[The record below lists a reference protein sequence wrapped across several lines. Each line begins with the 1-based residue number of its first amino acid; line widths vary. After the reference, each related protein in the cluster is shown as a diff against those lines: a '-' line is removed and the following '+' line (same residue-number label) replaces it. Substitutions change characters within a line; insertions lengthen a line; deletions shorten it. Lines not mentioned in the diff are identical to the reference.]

1 MSICVRLT
9 GNGQRAHASSSC
21 RQAGYESLI
30 RCLTKEVQVAIRGIP
45 QIPDGRYIALYEGC
59 GAHRDVYK
67 FGKYILKLERKDA
80 EGCCPS
86 NAQEARSL
94 ELTADLPQTVA
105 FYHLGDV
112 TISNAEPQPL
122 IVNGLL
128 QGYGGATYDKLIQ
141 QHSKS
146 KLSLQM
152 ASFLV
157 TAYRELAL
165 MVLDGVQLNIA
176 YGDMRMANIA
186 TLMDPAKHTHDS
198 PVPSIVVDA
207 KFVRREQCGRIM
219 YSQCA
224 DEVLLDLELQCSK
237 ARHHTWNLLGHY
249 MHMYVNKIFREQG
262 QDDLASVRERV
273 RSRFDLL
280 WDAFTAGYSIQW
292 NQSDPLQRSWYI
304 PKRWRRQSQLGRPYG
319 CRSEKSTAESATG
332 N

>member
-1 MSICVRLT
+1 
-9 GNGQRAHASSSC
+9 
-21 RQAGYESLI
+21 
-30 RCLTKEVQVAIRGIP
+30 VQVAIHGIP
-45 QIPDGRYIALYEGC
+45 QIPDGRYMGVYEGR

-67 FGKYILKLERKDA
+67 FGNYILKLERKDA
-80 EGCCPS
+80 EGRYPS
-86 NAQEARSL
+86 NTEEAVSL
-94 ELTADLPQTVA
+94 QLTADLPQTVA

-112 TISNAEPQPL
+112 TISNAGPQLL

-128 QGYGGATYDKLIQ
+128 QGYGGVTYDKLLH

-146 KLSLQM
+146 RLSVQM

-176 YGDMRMANIA
+176 YDNLCMANIA

-207 KFVRREQCGRIM
+207 KCVRREQCEGIIPIAK
-219 YSQCA
+219 CA
-224 DEVLLDLELQCSK
+224 DEMILDLELQCSQ
-237 ARHHTWNLLGHY
+237 APHPTWNLLGHY
-249 MHMYVNKIFREQG
+249 MHMYVNKIFRELG

-280 WDAFTAGYSIQW
+280 WDAFTAGYSNQW
-292 NQSDPLQRSWYI
+292 NQRDPLQRSWYI

-319 CRSEKSTAESATG
+319 CRSEVSTAESETG

>member
-30 RCLTKEVQVAIRGIP
+30 RCLTEEVQVAIQGIP
-45 QIPDGRYIALYEGC
+45 QLPDGRYTALYEGR

-67 FGKYILKLERKDA
+67 FGNYILKLERKDA
-80 EGCCPS
+80 EGRYPS
-86 NAQEARSL
+86 NTEEAVSL
-94 ELTADLPQTVA
+94 QR
-105 FYHLGDV
+105 
-112 TISNAEPQPL
+112 
-122 IVNGLL
+122 
-128 QGYGGATYDKLIQ
+128 YGGVTYDKLLH

-146 KLSLQM
+146 RLSVQM

-157 TAYRELAL
+157 TAYRELSM

-176 YGDMRMANIA
+176 YGNLCMANIA

-207 KFVRREQCGRIM
+207 KCVRREQCEGIIPIAK
-219 YSQCA
+219 CA
-224 DEVLLDLELQCSK
+224 DEMILDLELHCSK
-237 ARHHTWNLLGHY
+237 EARHHTWNLLGHY
-249 MHMYVNKIFREQG
+249 MHVYVNRIFRDLG
-262 QDDLASVRERV
+262 QDDLASVRERG

-292 NQSDPLQRSWYI
+292 NQAEVLVHPN
-304 PKRWRRQSQLGRPYG
+304 KMAAA
-319 CRSEKSTAESATG
+319 KSVGKAVWL
-332 N
+332 